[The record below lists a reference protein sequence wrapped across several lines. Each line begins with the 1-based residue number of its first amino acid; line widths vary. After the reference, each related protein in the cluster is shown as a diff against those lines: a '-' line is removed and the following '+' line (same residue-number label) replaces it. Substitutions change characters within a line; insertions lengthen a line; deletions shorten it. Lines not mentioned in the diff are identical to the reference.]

1 MLPVIDMLNDY
12 KYVIDTSSILSQ
24 KIGEQHER
32 DIYQSLWE
40 NVDSLVKDKIIIT
53 CDEVIC
59 ELHDDDIIDWA
70 KKVVLYSVHLD
81 DEIQENVK
89 RVVSVNKKL
98 VDFKSVKSSGDAF
111 LIATA
116 LKYNLIVISEES
128 KLSDKK
134 IPHTCELL
142 GLKCINILEL
152 CKMENWKF

>member
-12 KYVIDTSSILSQ
+12 KYVIDTSSILPQ

-70 KKVVLYSVHLD
+70 KKVELYSVHLD

-98 VDFKSVKSSGDAF
+98 VDLKSVKSSGDAF
-111 LIATA
+111 FDSYGT
-116 LKYNLIVISEES
+116 KV
-128 KLSDKK
+128 
-134 IPHTCELL
+134 
-142 GLKCINILEL
+142 
-152 CKMENWKF
+152 